1 VNYYRCSARSAYEA
15 TASLYASGVL
25 MSKRT
30 IADSNSTSLRV
41 MFGFLNISLM
51 PSPCSVMDA
60 SSILKD
66 ELNIRGCPPWSLNR
80 GDVMSAP

>member
-1 VNYYRCSARSAYEA
+1 
-15 TASLYASGVL
+15 

-80 GDVMSAP
+80 GDVMSAQ